1 MKIITLWVCDEDGEN
16 RDFIVE
22 DCRQFASGNY
32 NRMLQCKIVAETHA
46 QEEDVY
52 NV

>member
-1 MKIITLWVCDEDGEN
+1 MRKITLWVCDEDGEN

-22 DCRQFASGNY
+22 DCRQFTSEKS
-32 NRMLQCKIVAETHA
+32 NRMLHCRIVAETHA
-46 QEEDVY
+46 QEEDE